1 MNRLSLIGPGVSSG
15 LFHGDRRSLER
26 PNPEA
31 VRPALGVRWAF
42 AFKIA
47 EKRSPGIPRAPFSGR
62 CTREGSAAAAPTK
75 QDDDNEKNP
84 DPACVGAAESQT
96 VAAAASA
103 PAPAV
108 AVVANR
114 YASTSTSTVTV
125 VHHD

>member
-62 CTREGSAAAAPTK
+62 CTREESAAAAPTK

-103 PAPAV
+103 PAV

-114 YASTSTSTVTV
+114 YASTSTVTV

>member
-1 MNRLSLIGPGVSSG
+1 MNRLSLNGTGVSSG

-103 PAPAV
+103 PAV

-114 YASTSTSTVTV
+114 YASTSTVTV